1 MSQKDAISKMG
12 SRVKRW
18 RLRWVRSVMQNS
30 ADIEGE
36 YRYKILTIT
45 NLPQKSAA

>member
-1 MSQKDAISKMG
+1 
-12 SRVKRW
+12 
-18 RLRWVRSVMQNS
+18 MQNS

-45 NLPQKSAA
+45 NLPQKSAAWVEKFPTILALTALIHLRG